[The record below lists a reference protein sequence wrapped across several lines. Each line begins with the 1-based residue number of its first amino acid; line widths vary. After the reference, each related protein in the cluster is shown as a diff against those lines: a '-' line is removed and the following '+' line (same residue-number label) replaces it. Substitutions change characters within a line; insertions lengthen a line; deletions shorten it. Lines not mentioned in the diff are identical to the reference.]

1 MCAVPHA
8 QPGRT
13 SPRPPVLTGR
23 LLDASCRMTACS
35 YITNYVRMDA
45 MIPDGVL
52 FLIAVSAIPQDTNLK
67 YEVRAIVIYIYREE
81 EYVLVQYTT
90 YLCTQKSSG
99 RMFVTWSAAQ
109 FGELNTG
116 LAAIRSFVSLNRR
129 NARRRR
135 HSLPYYAIDLIVCG
149 ALHRSRA

>member
-67 YEVRAIVIYIYREE
+67 YEVRAIVIYIYI
-81 EYVLVQYTT
+81 
-90 YLCTQKSSG
+90 S
-99 RMFVTWSAAQ
+99 
-109 FGELNTG
+109 
-116 LAAIRSFVSLNRR
+116 
-129 NARRRR
+129 
-135 HSLPYYAIDLIVCG
+135 
-149 ALHRSRA
+149 